1 MDILNNHIGLYT
13 DFYELTMA
21 QGYFLSGKT
30 EETVIFDYF
39 FRDNPFGGGY
49 VIFAGMGDLLE
60 SLKNFHYEE
69 SDIDYLKKQGFK
81 DEFLDYLKD
90 FRFKGTIRG
99 MREGEVVFPIEP
111 VLQVEGNIIECQIIE
126 TLLLNFLNFESL
138 ISTKATRIKRV
149 TGERLFSDFGL
160 RRAQGLGGL
169 QASRAAAIGGI
180 GATSNVLAG
189 YLYNIPVTGTQ
200 AHSWIQSFEDEL
212 TAFRKYADSFP
223 ESTILL
229 VDTYD
234 TLNKGITN
242 AIKIGHELKEK
253 GYALKGI
260 RLDSGDLAYLSKKA
274 RKMLDDAGLNDTKII
289 VSNQLDEYVIRSLSE
304 QGAPIDGFGV
314 GTELI
319 TGKKTAALDG
329 VYKLS
334 MMNEQPK
341 IKLSDTFE
349 KISIPGRKTVSR
361 FYDYERCYYADCIK
375 FDKDDEPQTMHHPYK
390 RNVKCSLKNK
400 ESEDLFIPHM
410 EKGEV
415 VEPQR
420 NIKEISHYRKNRL
433 NNLPVEHRRFEKP
446 HIYKVGLSEKLNN
459 YRNKLVY
466 ELRNNNNEQEGD
478 L

>member
-1 MDILNNHIGLYT
+1 MDILNNHNGLYT

-21 QGYFLSGKT
+21 QGYFFSGKT
-30 EETVIFDYF
+30 EERAIFDYF
-39 FRDNPFGGGY
+39 FRDNPFHGGY

-60 SLKNFHYEE
+60 SLKNFRYEE
-69 SDIDYLKKQGFK
+69 SDLAYLKEQGFK
-81 DEFLDYLKD
+81 DEFLDYLGNFK
-90 FRFKGTIRG
+90 FRGTIRG
-99 MREGEVVFPIEP
+99 MREGEVVFPTEP
-111 VLQVEGNIIECQIIE
+111 VLQVEGNIVECQLIE

-138 ISTKATRIKRV
+138 IATKATRIKRV
-149 TGERLFSDFGL
+149 TGDRLFSDFGL

-189 YLYNIPVTGTQ
+189 YLYDIPVTGTQ
-200 AHSWIQSFEDEL
+200 AHSWIQSFDDEL
-212 TAFRKYADSFP
+212 TAFRKYAENFP
-223 ESTILL
+223 GSTVLL

-234 TLNKGITN
+234 TLNIGVPN
-242 AIKIGHELKEK
+242 AIKIAYELKEQ
-253 GYALKGI
+253 GYTLKGI

-289 VSNQLDEYVIRSLSE
+289 VSNQLDEYVIRSLTE

-334 MMNEQPK
+334 MINEQPK

-349 KISIPGRKTVSR
+349 KISIPGRKTVNR
-361 FYDYERCYYADCIK
+361 FYDHEGCYYADCIK
-375 FDKDDEPQTMHHPYK
+375 FDHNDEPQTMHHPYK
-390 RNVKCSLKNK
+390 RNVKCSLENK
-400 ESEDLFIPHM
+400 ESENLYITHM
-410 EKGEV
+410 ENGEAL
-415 VEPQR
+415 ESQN
-420 NIKEISHYRKNRL
+420 NIKEISNYRKNRL
-433 NNLPVEHRRFEKP
+433 NNLPIEHRRFEKP

-459 YRNKLVY
+459 YRNKLVH
-466 ELRNNNNEQEGD
+466 ELRNNNND
-478 L
+478 